1 MRRKPPSRP
10 FAVLA
15 MLAVLASIVVAVDG
29 APPARAADGPLRQ
42 VIVQLSGAPA
52 LASVRVGSART
63 VDAAT
68 RQRVAT
74 ARQAVREAQRDV
86 TARARSAG
94 VRLDQVRA
102 FDSLFN
108 GMAVRVPEGQVD
120 ALRRVAGVRAV
131 HPDIEVQAADDDS
144 LSLIGA
150 PEVWEREDPQ
160 GRPARGAGQTVA
172 ILDTGIDYTHPDL
185 GGGFG
190 EGHKVVGGYDF
201 ANGDADPVDDNGH
214 GTHVAGIVAAEGDV
228 TGVAPE
234 ANLMAYKVLDRRG
247 SGTSSAIIAGL
258 EAAVAPTNPH
268 RAGVVNMSLGGYGDG
283 TDPLGQA
290 ASAAVRAGAVV
301 VASAGNAGPGAQTV
315 STPAAA
321 DGVLAVGASTSGL
334 RLPSARLTAPRD
346 EVLESYRVPFSA
358 NPPAAATTARVVDVG
373 DGTPADYERVGDV
386 SGAIVLSRGKMPSDS
401 GDVATYQIDKA
412 REAERRGAL
421 AMIGWDTSSSTRVG
435 EHAAGESIDVR
446 ATVEERPGEVTVQP
460 GVLESGDDLRLDR
473 LVVLG
478 IDRTQYT
485 ILAADLADGP
495 VRVRIASTDSTD
507 EIASF
512 SSRGPSNRFGLKPEL
527 VAPGVE
533 IRSTV
538 PKALHEAGAIRMSGT
553 SMAAPQVAG
562 SAALVRQLHADRTP
576 AHVVAALVGASQR
589 LDGTG
594 PNTQGAGRLDV
605 AAAVTA
611 DVTASPAALSLGLV
625 DMAATTVRASGVV
638 ELDNP
643 TGRDVT
649 AVLRMA
655 KAPGSPGTVR
665 VTPSRVTLP
674 AGGSA
679 KVTVRV
685 SAPRPTV
692 DTDLGGWLAVDLP
705 GGATDLRVPFAA
717 PVRPLVVQASPDPS
731 DGTSTAFVYS
741 PAPLSSPPIVTVHPP
756 KGRPTKVTAR
766 LDHGSWYRAEVTGRA
781 AGTYRLE
788 VSGWVAGGEAKLVGA
803 GAFEVVAA
811 DSRDGRWEP
820 VGPNS
825 QARLFSTSAADPDL
839 GVVTNHSDADPW
851 ITRDKGRTWRQLG
864 PLPVAAG
871 EGEVIVDPKN
881 PRQMWYAV
889 SGRVG
894 AGVMDPTY
902 EGKVLRSR
910 DGGKTWTTLDFPNV
924 VISEF
929 LSDPAGQALVA
940 VGESAVLVSR
950 DAGDT
955 WTSHAYAGAGYLYD
969 AAMSRGDLFYIRGNT
984 LYRMRNVTG
993 VPQPAEPVTA
1003 AGPDPYTLDADDRD
1017 LVVVGTDEIV
1027 RRSSDRGQTWT
1038 VLYKLPAGAATGVFV
1053 VDGAYY
1059 AATTSGRWYSDDRGS
1074 TWQQYA
1080 KPNDG
1085 AIEHAYAKWPGDSK
1099 TLVTAANQAG
1109 LFSTTDRQHY
1119 RRIGVQ
1125 GRTINDLTIGRE
1137 ADGSWH
1143 LATATVASMYRTKLP
1158 TGKVTP
1164 ATAEWGLSGGEAR
1177 NGVELASIESA
1188 PSDPHVLWR
1197 VKPSLFG
1204 DFTMQRSDDGGAT
1217 WADKGR
1223 TSQWGGRVAIS
1234 HDDPGTVAVP
1244 FGGVDRWGIFTTTD
1258 DGETWRRL
1266 YTQRPVTA
1274 LAFDPANSR
1283 RLWIGTDDGLY
1294 RSDDGGATTRRVTT
1308 GRVTAI
1314 AVDPRAPKRVVAGG
1328 DVLKVSTDGG
1338 RTFTT
1343 GEAGDLPMRVS
1354 DVVVSVADAR
1364 TLYAGTTEHAA
1375 NGLVKGGRGVL
1386 RSTDGGRTWEN
1397 VSTGLQKTDVTSLV
1411 QSPDGH
1417 FLFAGTEYGGVHR
1430 LRLPR

>member
-1 MRRKPPSRP
+1 MRRKPPTRP
-10 FAVLA
+10 LAVLA
-15 MLAVLASIVVAVDG
+15 MLALLASIVAAVDG
-29 APPARAADGPLRQ
+29 APPARADDGRVRQ

-52 LASVRVGSART
+52 LESVRVGSART

-74 ARQAVREAQRDV
+74 ARQRVRAAQRDV

-94 VRLDQVRA
+94 VRLDEVRA

-108 GMAVRVPEGQVD
+108 GMAVRVPEGQID

-131 HPDIEVQAADDDS
+131 HQDIEVQAADDDS

-150 PEVWEREDPQ
+150 PEVWKRDDPQ
-160 GRPARGAGQTVA
+160 GRPARGTGQTVA
-172 ILDTGIDYTHPDL
+172 VLDTGIDHTHPDL

-201 ANGDADPVDDNGH
+201 VNGDAEPVDDNGH
-214 GTHVAGIVAAEGDV
+214 GTHVAGIIAADGDV
-228 TGVAPE
+228 TGVAPA

-247 SGTSSAIIAGL
+247 SGTSSGIIAAL

-268 RAGVVNMSLGGYGDG
+268 RASVVNMSLGGYGDG
-283 TDPLGQA
+283 TDALGQA

-334 RLPSARLTAPRD
+334 RLPSARLTAPRN
-346 EVLESYRVPFSA
+346 EVLQSYRVPFSA

-373 DGTPADYERVGDV
+373 DGTAADYERVGDV
-386 SGAIVLSRGKMPSDS
+386 KGAIVLARGKLPSDS
-401 GDVATYQIDKA
+401 SDVSMFHIERA

-435 EHAAGESIDVR
+435 EAAAGESGDVT
-446 ATVEERPGEVTVQP
+446 ATVEDRPGEVTVQP
-460 GVLESGDDLRLDR
+460 GTLESGDDLRLDR

-478 IDRTQYT
+478 IDRTQHA

-538 PKALHEAGAIRMSGT
+538 PKSLHESGVIRFSGT
-553 SMAAPQVAG
+553 SMAAPHVAG

-576 AHVVAALVGASQR
+576 AQVVAALVGTSQR

-625 DMAATTVRASGVV
+625 DMAAETMRTSGVV

-643 TGRDVT
+643 TDRDVT
-649 AVLRMA
+649 AVLRTA

-685 SAPRPTV
+685 SAPRPTADV
-692 DTDLGGWLAVDLP
+692 DLGGWLAVDLP

-717 PVRPLVVQASPDPS
+717 PVRPLLVQASPDPS

-741 PAPLSSPPIVTVHPP
+741 PAPLSAPPVVTVHPP
-756 KGRPTKVTAR
+756 KGKPTSVTAR
-766 LDHGSWYRAEVTGRA
+766 LDHGSWYRAEVSGKA
-781 AGTYRLE
+781 AGTYRFE
-788 VSGWVAGGEAKLVGA
+788 VSGWVAGGAAKLVGS
-803 GAFEVVAA
+803 GAFEVVAN
-811 DSRDGRWEP
+811 GRGGSWEP

-839 GVVTNHSDADPW
+839 GVVTNHDDADPW
-851 ITRDKGRTWRQLG
+851 ITQDKGQTWRQVG
-864 PLPVAAG
+864 RLPVAAG
-871 EGEVIVDPKN
+871 EGEVIVDQKN
-881 PRQMWYAV
+881 PRQMWYAI

-924 VISEF
+924 VITEF
-929 LSDPAGQALVA
+929 LSDSAGRALVA
-940 VGESAVLVSR
+940 IGESAILVSR

-955 WTSHAYAGAGYLYD
+955 WTSHAYAGSGYLYD
-969 AAMSRGDLFYIRGNT
+969 AAMSRGDLYYIRANT
-984 LYRMRNVTG
+984 TYRMRNVTG
-993 VPQPAEPVTA
+993 VPQPAEPLTNA
-1003 AGPDPYTLDADDRD
+1003 EPGQRALDADDRD
-1017 LVVVGTDEIV
+1017 LVTVGGDEVV
-1027 RRSSDRGQTWT
+1027 RRSTDRGETWT
-1038 VLYKLPAGAATGVFV
+1038 TLYTLPVGSATGVFV
-1053 VDGAYY
+1053 VDGDYY
-1059 AATTSGRWYSDDRGS
+1059 AATTSGRWASDDRGR
-1074 TWQQYA
+1074 TWQPYA
-1080 KPNDG
+1080 KPNAG
-1085 AIEHAYAKWPGDSK
+1085 AIEQAYGKWPGDSE
-1099 TLVTAANQAG
+1099 TLVAAANQAG

-1125 GRTINDLTIGRE
+1125 GRTINDLTIGQE

-1143 LATATVASMYRTKLP
+1143 LATATAASMYRTPLP
-1158 TGKVTP
+1158 TGRVTP

-1177 NGVELASIESA
+1177 VGVALASIERA

-1197 VKPSLFG
+1197 VKPSAFS
-1204 DFTMQRSDDGGAT
+1204 DFTVQRSDDGGKT
-1217 WADKGR
+1217 WVDKGK
-1223 TSQWGGRVAIS
+1223 TGQWSGRVAIS

-1244 FGGVDRWGIFTTTD
+1244 FGSVDSRGIFTTTD
-1258 DGETWRRL
+1258 DGATWRRL
-1266 YTQRPVTA
+1266 YLPRMVTA
-1274 LAFDPANSR
+1274 VAFDPANSR

-1314 AVDPRAPKRVVAGG
+1314 AVDPRAPKRVVVGG
-1328 DVLKVSTDGG
+1328 DELKVSTDGG

-1343 GEAGDLPMRVS
+1343 GEAGDLPMQVS
-1354 DVVVSVADAR
+1354 DIVVSADDTR
-1364 TLYAGTTEHAA
+1364 TLYAGTMRFVA

-1397 VSTGLQKTDVTSLV
+1397 VSSGLQQTDVTSLV
-1411 QSPDGH
+1411 QSPDGR
-1417 FLFAGTEYGGVHR
+1417 FLYAGTQYGGVHR
-1430 LRLPR
+1430 LRVPR